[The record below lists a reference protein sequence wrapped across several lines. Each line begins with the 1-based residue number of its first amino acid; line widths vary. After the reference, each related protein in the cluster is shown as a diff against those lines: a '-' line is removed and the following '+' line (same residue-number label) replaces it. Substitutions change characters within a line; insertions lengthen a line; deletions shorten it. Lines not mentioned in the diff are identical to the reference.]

1 MAGAGLGTMREELQE
16 TSVDALFR
24 GEAERLLKRPNAQE
38 ELQKICKSERGAGRL
53 RVMAHEMLL
62 MMGNNPDPKMVRV
75 YCESVPGDF
84 MHNWWALP
92 GHQLGKLGE
101 SLVRFG
107 ENAIPHL
114 LKEMGNTDQ
123 LTYLG
128 EGAPICR
135 EKGYTVSD
143 LIAYLACQIVDRPF
157 PDGDTPEERRPGLDA
172 LYNELSEKVQ
182 AEKRK

>member
-1 MAGAGLGTMREELQE
+1 MREELQE

-24 GEAERLLKRPNAQE
+24 GEAERLLKRPKAEE

-62 MMGNNPDPKMVRV
+62 MMGKNPDPKMVRV
-75 YCESVPGDF
+75 YCESVAGDF

-92 GHQLGKLGE
+92 GDHLEKLGE
-101 SLVRFG
+101 SLVQFG
-107 ENAIPHL
+107 ESAIPHL
-114 LKEMGNTDQ
+114 LKEIDNSDQ

-128 EGAPICR
+128 PDAPTCR
-135 EKGYTVSD
+135 AKGYTVAD
-143 LIAYLACQIVDRPF
+143 LIGYLACQILDLPF
-157 PDGDTPEERRPGLDA
+157 PDADTFEERRPGLNK
-172 LYNELSEKVQ
+172 LQNELTERVA

>member
-16 TSVDALFR
+16 ISVDALFR
-24 GEAERLLKRPNAQE
+24 GEAERLLKRPKAQE

-62 MMGNNPDPKMVRV
+62 MMGNNPDPKMARV
-75 YCESVPGDF
+75 YSESVPGDF

-92 GHQLGKLGE
+92 GHHLAKLGE
-101 SLVRFG
+101 TLVGFG
-107 ENAIPHL
+107 EHAIPYL

-128 EGAPICR
+128 EGAPIVR
-135 EKGYTVSD
+135 EKKYNVSD
-143 LIAYLACQIVDRPF
+143 LVAYLVCQILDRPF
-157 PDGDTPEERRPGLDA
+157 PDADTPEERHRA
-172 LYNELSEKVQ
+172 IEQLYDEVAEKVQ
-182 AEKRK
+182 QEKRK